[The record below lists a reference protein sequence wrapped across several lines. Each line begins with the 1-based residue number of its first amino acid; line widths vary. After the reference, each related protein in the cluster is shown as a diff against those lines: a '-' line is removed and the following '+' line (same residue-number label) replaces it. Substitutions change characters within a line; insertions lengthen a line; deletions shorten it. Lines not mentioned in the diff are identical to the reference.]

1 MPSTQYKELI
11 AFEKIPPGLIRT
23 DSSSDFLKFSPRSL
37 TFTPIIYFLESEK
50 RFGGLDLDY
59 YRRSMTDRE
68 FSSYLDFIG
77 EEELDFHPSDFEVYY
92 PEDEE

>member
-1 MPSTQYKELI
+1 MPSTQYKEFI
-11 AFEKIPPGLIRT
+11 AFEKLPPGVIGAVG
-23 DSSSDFLKFSPRSL
+23 SSDFLKFSPRSV
-37 TFTPIIYFLESEK
+37 TFTPIIYFLESEE

-59 YRRSMTDRE
+59 YRGSMTDLE

>member
-11 AFEKIPPGLIRT
+11 ALEKIPPEVIGFGSLS
-23 DSSSDFLKFSPRSL
+23 DSISFSLGSN
-37 TFTPIIYFLESEK
+37 TFTPIIYLLESDE
-50 RFGGLDLDY
+50 RFAGLDLGY
-59 YRRSMTDRE
+59 YRQSMSDLE
-68 FSSYLDFIG
+68 FRSYLDFIG